1 MHTHSQIVL
10 QKVRLIDLPVRR
22 RTALCR
28 EGHVKA
34 TAAGRPLASHD
45 MKRPCLGMKRWRHNC
60 VIKSFAAASQQQQP
74 HDTAAALTKGP
85 WHEKK
90 ARRAFGAR
98 SPVSIRSETGW
109 SLRGRQWSEKGAH
122 GLNPEGGSFRGR
134 AKAFSSCNGTSQRN
148 RRFDESS
155 RSPFY
160 AITAFKG

>member
-1 MHTHSQIVL
+1 MTNHICRTSNSTRRRMYTHSQIVL
-10 QKVRLIDLPVRR
+10 QKVRFIDLPVRR

-85 WHEKK
+85 WHEKRPGGHS
-90 ARRAFGAR
+90 ARDLPLASGLRQVDPLGAAMVR
-98 SPVSIRSETGW
+98 KGGAWVKP
-109 SLRGRQWSEKGAH
+109 RGRQFPRTRE
-122 GLNPEGGSFRGR
+122 GLF
-134 AKAFSSCNGTSQRN
+134 
-148 RRFDESS
+148 
-155 RSPFY
+155 
-160 AITAFKG
+160 